1 MSGLPQRFGTHD
13 AAPRSLND
21 LELYSGK
28 RFGRYRLRRVLGEG
42 ASAQVW
48 LAVEEAGD
56 GSRRL
61 MALKIFR
68 PDSTDPMA
76 LQGVYNEA
84 KVCSQLQHRS
94 VVSVMGVE
102 EIQGVLFIAMEYID
116 GITLEQ
122 LLRRARAAGLTLPAS
137 VVLDIGIQMAE
148 ALAYAHTAVGP
159 DGEPLELVH
168 RDLKP
173 ANVMIGP
180 KGEVKVTDFGIA
192 KARTTVGT
200 TQVGLLR
207 GTPSYVAPEVWA
219 GTRDFQPALDLF
231 ALGAI
236 IWEMATGRTLLKG
249 ELAHVIGRAMHGDAA
264 SDAAEIPERLAPLRP
279 VLELLLQ
286 REPEDRIPSAAEAS
300 ALLQRAFEDMKA
312 VGGLRLFLEM
322 AAGRTPAGG
331 AGWGRDI
338 RMRAGLFADEAWSR
352 LVQQEHGDP
361 VDFFTSTGAFHAVEI
376 FERTQQPAESR
387 STPAEIGPVVE
398 PTALLAGEVVPDQVT
413 TATALK
419 PVVATRLMESPG
431 LTIRPPLDT
440 RGLKTVRRLKA
451 SRRRVAAAKRR
462 EKRLHFLVGCLVAA
476 LVASMFLLLTERAAN
491 QRLRAETEARLAAIE
506 ASAVTSAK
514 DPLLEVTSDTAS
526 P

>member
-1 MSGLPQRFGTHD
+1 MSGAPQRFGTQE

-68 PDSTDPMA
+68 PDTTDPMA

-94 VVSVMGVE
+94 IVSVMGVE

-122 LLRRARAAGLTLPAS
+122 LLRRAREAGLTLPAS

-236 IWEMATGRTLLKG
+236 IWEMAVGRTLLKG

-264 SDAAEIPERLAPLRP
+264 SDVAELPDRLGPLRP
-279 VLELLLQ
+279 VLQSLLE

-300 ALLQRAFEDMKA
+300 ARLQRAFEEMRA

-331 AGWGRDI
+331 AGWGRDN
-338 RMRAGLFADEAWSR
+338 RMGAGLFADDAWSR
-352 LVQQEHGDP
+352 LVEQENLEP
-361 VDFFTSTGAFHAVEI
+361 VDFFAMPGGFQAVEI
-376 FERTQQPAESR
+376 FPRTELAPAPR
-387 STPAEIGPVVE
+387 APAEIGPAAIVE
-398 PTALLAGEVVPDQVT
+398 NSSLLAAEVVNDLVT
-413 TATALK
+413 TAPGV
-419 PVVATRLMESPG
+419 PVAHTRLMDPRKSLPP
-431 LTIRPPLDT
+431 TRPPLDT
-440 RGLKTVRRLKA
+440 RGLKTLRKLKA
-451 SRRRVAAAKRR
+451 SRRRVAAARRR
-462 EKRLHFLVGCLVAA
+462 ERRLLVLVGGLVAA
-476 LVASMFLLLTERAAN
+476 LSVSLWLLLQERAAN
-491 QRLRAETEARLAAIE
+491 HDLRLERERRAASMLLDTSDAAAPPAAETPAG
-506 ASAVTSAK
+506 
-514 DPLLEVTSDTAS
+514 
-526 P
+526 